1 MALPSTLNRL
11 TLLWLLLF
19 TVWGRAQ
26 SQSGVYGVFVGVSKY
41 RRSENNLKYCHTD
54 AVEMLET
61 FKLRTPASRL
71 RLLTNEQATRANIIK
86 TAEALFSQAKPE
98 DMVVFFFSGHGNP
111 GVFHAHDQA
120 LYLKE
125 LQAIFKKARARRKI
139 IFADSCFSGSFR
151 TSSRRQTASDRP
163 DLGKNV
169 MFFLSSRSDQMSLEA
184 GPLRNG
190 LFTYCLTEGLKGGAD
205 ANRDKKITAVELF
218 NYVNPRVKNST
229 GGRQVP
235 VMWGRFD
242 KGMVLL
248 NVG

>member
-1 MALPSTLNRL
+1 MNIL

-19 TVWGRAQ
+19 TVWGYAQ
-26 SQSGVYGVFVGVSKY
+26 SQGSVYGVFVGVSKY
-41 RRSENNLKYCHTD
+41 RQSENNLNYSHTD
-54 AVEMLET
+54 AIKMQET
-61 FKLRTPASRL
+61 FKLRTPASKL
-71 RLLTNEQATRANIIK
+71 RLLTDEQATRANILR
-86 TAEALFSQAKPE
+86 TAEALFSQTKPE

-125 LQAIFKKARARRKI
+125 LQAIFKKTKAMRKI
-139 IFADSCFSGSFR
+139 ILADSCFSGSFR
-151 TSSRRQTASDRP
+151 TSGSGQTASDRP

-169 MFFLSSRSDQMSLEA
+169 MFFLSSRSDQMSIEA
-184 GPLRNG
+184 SPLRNG

-205 ANRDKKITAVELF
+205 ANRDKKITAIELF

-229 GGRQVP
+229 GGAQVP